1 MKMQTIKSK
10 DLNENVK
17 ELLNGANCYEC
28 YMDKYA
34 PMNVPYNQLLYMK
47 RGNELIAVKIIMASY
62 FTTIKDKEKFANCCG
77 KHSFG
82 GWCYLFQTPYG
93 MEWINQVHDIRFFF
107 TKEDYFK
114 HLENGCEGFSIK
126 TEMLGHL
133 LGVFPGS
140 HYTFKESW
148 KWNGHC
154 AERTQSCIT
163 NMVINENGL
172 NIILSNYNDTYW
184 SKEDCIK
191 ANINGMKIVD
201 FPETENSIKVS
212 IEVVK
217 TPPIVRTITL
227 VEG

>member
-1 MKMQTIKSK
+1 MNTNVIKFK
-10 DLNENVK
+10 DLDENIK
-17 ELLNGANCYEC
+17 EYFQGIKTSFSDEYRC
-28 YMDKYA
+28 DKYA
-34 PMNVPYNQLLYMK
+34 PCNIPFNKLLYMK
-47 RGNELIAVKIIMASY
+47 RGNKLMAVKFIIASY
-62 FTTIKDKEKFANCCG
+62 FNSFDNDKL
-77 KHSFG
+77 KHLDSRNGF
-82 GWCYLFQTPYG
+82 WCYLIQTPYG
-93 MEWINQVHDIRFFF
+93 VEWTNNLHSVRFFHS
-107 TKEDYFK
+107 KEEYFQ
-114 HLENGCEGFSIK
+114 HLENGNGGFEIK
-126 TEMLGHL
+126 MEMVGHL
-133 LGVFPGS
+133 IGIPPMKSVF
-140 HYTFKESW
+140 FKKTW

-172 NIILSNYNDTYW
+172 NIILSNYKGEYW

-217 TPPIVRTITL
+217 TPPIVRTITF

>member
-10 DLNENVK
+10 DLNDNVK

-28 YMDKYA
+28 YCDKYA

-47 RGNELIAVKIIMASY
+47 RGKELTAVKIIMASY
-62 FTTIKDKEKFANCCG
+62 FTTIKDAEKFRGCRT
-77 KHSFG
+77 
-82 GWCYLFQTPYG
+82 GWSLLIQTPYG
-93 MEWINQVHDIRFFF
+93 MEWVSDFHCYRFFY

-114 HLENGCEGFSIK
+114 HLENGCEGFNIK
-126 TEMLGHL
+126 TEMLGHI
-133 LGVFPGS
+133 LGVFPNS

-172 NIILSNYNDTYW
+172 TIILSNYKGEYW

-227 VEG
+227 VED

>member
-17 ELLNGANCYEC
+17 ELLRGANCYEC
-28 YMDKYA
+28 YCDKYA
-34 PMNVPYNQLLYMK
+34 PMNVPYNQFLYMK
-47 RGNELIAVKIIMASY
+47 RGKELIAVKIIMASY
-62 FTTIKDKEKFANCCG
+62 FTTIKDEEKFRGCRT
-77 KHSFG
+77 
-82 GWCYLFQTPYG
+82 GWSLLIQTPYG
-93 MEWINQVHDIRFFF
+93 MEWVSDFYCYRFFY

-114 HLENGCEGFSIK
+114 HLENGSEGFSIK
-126 TEMLGHL
+126 SEMLGHI

-140 HYTFKESW
+140 HYDFKESW

-154 AERTQSCIT
+154 AERTNSCIT

-172 NIILSNYNDTYW
+172 NIILSNYKGEYW
-184 SKEDCIK
+184 SKEDCVK